1 MSEIA
6 DLWRE
11 YKASGD
17 PLLQEELVVHY
28 QGLVYKLAH
37 KVARKLK
44 QGTEVEELI
53 SDGMLGL
60 VKAID
65 AFEPSRGFQFSTYAT
80 PVIRGSIYN
89 GLRRLDWLPER
100 TRAKARNFQKAVDKL
115 SAIQGRKPTE
125 EDIAKEL
132 EISAKE
138 VYELIANL
146 SSMYLLSLDQ
156 PVGDEDSDA
165 SMGDLVED
173 SRFVSPECEFE
184 YAEERSALRK
194 GLAALD
200 DRERDLLEMHYFQ
213 GITFEAISREMGVS
227 KQRVSQLHLRAVR
240 HLREKLGS
248 TEVSIEAM
256 HDYTL

>member
-1 MSEIA
+1 MSDVAEI
-6 DLWRE
+6 WRE
-11 YKASGD
+11 YKATGD
-17 PLLQEELVVHY
+17 PLLQEELVLHY

-37 KVARKLK
+37 KISRQLK
-44 QGTEVEELI
+44 QGCEMEELV

-65 AFEPSRGFQFSTYAT
+65 AFDPTRGFQFSTYAT

-115 SAIQGRKPTE
+115 SQIQGRRPTE

-156 PVGDEDSDA
+156 PLGDEESDS

-173 SRFVSPECEFE
+173 SHFASPESE
-184 YAEERSALRK
+184 YEYTEERAALRK

-200 DRERDLLEMHYFQ
+200 PRERDLLEMHYFQ
-213 GITFEAISREMGVS
+213 GITFEAISREWNVS
-227 KQRVSQLHLRAVR
+227 KQRISQIHLRAVR
-240 HLREKLGS
+240 HLREKLGN
-248 TEVSIEAM
+248 TEISVQAM
-256 HDYTL
+256 HDFTL